1 MKRVSK
7 LLLSFAVIST
17 ILPLTSC
24 NKYVKEGPLVI
35 WHDKEDSVI
44 SIIEETL
51 HEKLPNQKFEFI
63 RKENLTENL
72 KLVGQDARSAPDM
85 YIFAHDKIGL
95 FDTIGILEPIE
106 NIIDTSLLDDYID
119 LTISSLSYNGRLL
132 GVPLYYET
140 LLFMYN
146 KDQMEEAPVTTE
158 ELYTYM
164 QNVTETSQGRR
175 YGFVEQHSTAYYS
188 AGWINGYGGEILH
201 SDGTPGLND
210 PLTIEALEYHKKF
223 IEYMPHG
230 TMDYPTV
237 NTMFTEKL
245 ADSIF
250 AGPWLVTS
258 SDNINLGFAQ
268 MPTLPNGNKV
278 SPFCGVQGIQVLK
291 VACESEERKE
301 QIKAFL
307 EALIDPVMGAELA
320 LDSGCAPANNLSYEI
335 ESIKNNELVNA
346 LKEAADSA
354 TVMPSMP
361 EMDVM
366 WTVLGNLLTDINM
379 GNENVDIE
387 ALCNKYQKEAENL
400 IASMK

>member
-51 HEKLPNQKFEFI
+51 HEKLPNQEFEFI

-140 LLFMYN
+140 LDWRDITSENMPDEPFVIKCNHDNASYRIIRDKGDVNWKEMR
-146 KDQMEEAPVTTE
+146 
-158 ELYTYM
+158 LYYRRRL
-164 QNVTETSQGRR
+164 NGRSFFWTNR
-175 YGFVEQHSTAYYS
+175 EWPYKHVQPRIIVEQLLESKGNEYKLREYKFHCFGGQIKVIAFYEIGIDGVERYRHMNNKFQPLSEQCSFGSTAEVLKTVDIPNVS
-188 AGWINGYGGEILH
+188 EEMKAI
-201 SDGTPGLND
+201 
-210 PLTIEALEYHKKF
+210 AL
-223 IEYMPHG
+223 
-230 TMDYPTV
+230 
-237 NTMFTEKL
+237 KL
-245 ADSIF
+245 A
-250 AGPWLVTS
+250 
-258 SDNINLGFAQ
+258 
-268 MPTLPNGNKV
+268 
-278 SPFCGVQGIQVLK
+278 
-291 VACESEERKE
+291 
-301 QIKAFL
+301 
-307 EALIDPVMGAELA
+307 
-320 LDSGCAPANNLSYEI
+320 
-335 ESIKNNELVNA
+335 
-346 LKEAADSA
+346 ADF
-354 TVMPSMP
+354 
-361 EMDVM
+361 EYY
-366 WTVLGNLLTDINM
+366 IR
-379 GNENVDIE
+379 VDIY
-387 ALCNKYQKEAENL
+387 CVDNKLYVGELTFFDGAGFDVIRPSEWNIELGSYLHLPIDKN
-400 IASMK
+400 